1 MSKRFLWRLKIVFYM
16 LTVRKIS
23 VPVMQ
28 TRVAKRSI
36 KDNFEVKAT
45 VIVIMMHR
53 MSCLSILFFK
63 S

>member
-1 MSKRFLWRLKIVFYM
+1 MD
-16 LTVRKIS
+16 TVRKIS

-36 KDNFEVKAT
+36 KDNFEVKAMT
-45 VIVIMMHR
+45 MVVMMHR
-53 MSCLSILFFK
+53 ISCLSILFFK